1 MRVHQREKAGMR
13 AAFRRAL
20 DSPGS
25 YERTIVGIPRFE
37 CAHQMSIK
45 RRLLVSLIA
54 VLIAAIA
61 VTGALVYRQ
70 ARDEANGLFDAQLRQ
85 LAASLPVRAFGALAP
100 EAAGIPYGDDDVVVR
115 IWNRFGV
122 FVYSSHPDTPLPL
135 RAQLGYA
142 TVPTA
147 SGDWRTFAGV
157 SGDSVVEVAQPM
169 RVRRVVA
176 AQVALRTV
184 APLIVLVPVLAA
196 LLWFVVGRGL
206 APLHRVA
213 RDVASRSP
221 AALDPLRAD
230 ALPDEIAPLV
240 EALNRLLARLGETLA
255 AQRAFIAD
263 AAHGL
268 RTPITALQLQL
279 QVAERATDAATRDS
293 ALAAARAGLART
305 GHLVEQLLALARA
318 EPEAGERPTQRVDL
332 RSIARDVVATH
343 TPLAVARRID
353 LGVAIEGEDSS
364 AAESDAFAVTGEP
377 DALATMLANLVDNA
391 LRYTPE
397 GGRVDVVVRGS
408 TVAAA
413 GAPVLEVR
421 DTGPG
426 IAPAEREHVFARFH
440 RGRAAHAAGQRGQS
454 VASGGSGLGLAIVA
468 RVVERHGAR
477 ITLGAAN
484 PLDETG
490 LVATIEFPKQN
501 SSHAI
506 DL

>member
-1 MRVHQREKAGMR
+1 
-13 AAFRRAL
+13 
-20 DSPGS
+20 
-25 YERTIVGIPRFE
+25 
-37 CAHQMSIK
+37 MSIQ
-45 RRLLVSLIA
+45 RRLVISLIA
-54 VLIAAIA
+54 VLVAAIA
-61 VTGALVYRQ
+61 VTGAVVYRQ
-70 ARDEANGLFDAQLRQ
+70 ARDEANALFDAQLRQ

-100 EAAGIPYGDDDVVVR
+100 EAAGVPNGDDDVVIR

-122 FVYSSHPDTPLPL
+122 FVYSSHPDASLPL
-135 RAQLGYA
+135 TAQLGYA

-169 RVRRVVA
+169 RVRRVLA

-221 AALDPLRAD
+221 AALEPLRAD
-230 ALPDEIAPLV
+230 ALPGEIAPLV
-240 EALNRLLARLGETLA
+240 EALNRLLARLAQTLES
-255 AQRAFIAD
+255 QRAFIAD
-263 AAHGL
+263 AAHGM

-279 QVAERATDAATRDS
+279 QVAERATDAATRDA

-332 RSIARDVVATH
+332 RSIARDVVADH
-343 TPLAVARRID
+343 TPFAVARRID
-353 LGVAIEGEDSS
+353 LGVAIDGEDSS
-364 AAESDAFAVTGEP
+364 DGESDAFVVTGEP

-397 GGRVDVVVRGS
+397 GGRVDVVVRGRKGD
-408 TVAAA
+408 VN
-413 GAPVLEVR
+413 GALVLEVR
-421 DTGPG
+421 DTGLG
-426 IAPAEREHVFARFH
+426 IAPAERKHVFDRFH
-440 RGRAAHAAGQRGQS
+440 RGRAAQAAAESGES
-454 VASGGSGLGLAIVA
+454 IASGGSGLGLAIVA
-468 RVVERHGAR
+468 RIAERHDASIALDSADR
-477 ITLGAAN
+477 H
-484 PLDETG
+484 DETG
-490 LVATIEFPKQN
+490 LVATIAFPRETASPAHPKPGA
-501 SSHAI
+501 SEA
-506 DL
+506 LG

>member
-1 MRVHQREKAGMR
+1 
-13 AAFRRAL
+13 
-20 DSPGS
+20 
-25 YERTIVGIPRFE
+25 
-37 CAHQMSIK
+37 MSIQ

-61 VTGALVYRQ
+61 VTGVVVYRQ
-70 ARDEANGLFDAQLRQ
+70 AREEANALFDAQLRQ
-85 LAASLPVRAFGALAP
+85 LAASLPVRAVGAFGALAP
-100 EAAGIPYGDDDVVVR
+100 EAAGLPYGDDDVVIR
-115 IWNRFGV
+115 IWNRCGV
-122 FVYSSHPDTPLPL
+122 FVYSSHPDASLPL
-135 RAQLGYA
+135 TAQLGYA
-142 TVPTA
+142 TVPTG

-157 SGDSVVEVAQPM
+157 SGDSIVEVAQPM
-169 RVRRVVA
+169 RVRRVLA

-213 RDVASRSP
+213 REVASRSP
-221 AALDPLRAD
+221 AALEPLRAD
-230 ALPDEIAPLV
+230 ALPEEIAPLV
-240 EALNRLLARLGETLA
+240 EALNRLLARLAQALA
-255 AQRAFIAD
+255 TQRAFIAD

-279 QVAERATDAATRDS
+279 QVAERATDAATRDA

-318 EPEAGERPTQRVDL
+318 EPDSGERPTQRVDL
-332 RSIARDVVATH
+332 RVIARDVVADH

-364 AAESDAFAVTGEP
+364 AVGADPFAVTGEP

-397 GGRVDVVVRGS
+397 GGRVDVVVRGRN
-408 TVAAA
+408 VAAA
-413 GAPVLEVR
+413 GALVLEVR

-426 IAPAEREHVFARFH
+426 IAPAEREHVFDRFH
-440 RGRAAHAAGQRGQS
+440 RGSAAREAADSGES
-454 VASGGSGLGLAIVA
+454 IASGGSGLGLAIVA
-468 RVVERHGAR
+468 RVAERHGAR
-477 ITLGAAN
+477 ISLDAAQ
-484 PLDETG
+484 PSDETG
-490 LVATIEFPKQN
+490 LVVTITFPEGTALPADRQPGASKAMA
-501 SSHAI
+501 SARETPSG
-506 DL
+506 